1 MSDRSSAWER
11 QLTMAIEGLLAVP
24 SDHETVRSA
33 VLSDGAGS
41 LQALADTLAQLRERG
56 ISSLEI
62 DLIEASDRFGVADEL
77 TRRHY
82 DLVHVCSPNPAGVA
96 ALVIARVLGVPT
108 VGNYAGELSA
118 AEHAAFYRQCRVVLS
133 PSPGADISMEQVGV
147 EADRIV
153 RWVPGVDQRRFNPGR
168 YDPAALG
175 SGDWIRETGSFI
187 VLYAG
192 GLGREQGTDLLAE
205 AFLIARDQDPRLHL
219 VLAGR
224 GPEEQKLRSR
234 LGNAATF
241 LGRVCADALACLY
254 ASADL
259 FIVPGG
265 SDTFGHAMLEAQAS
279 GLPVLAVDAGAPAEL
294 IQSGRSG
301 CLAPPDP
308 QALAG
313 ALRGLAR
320 RAAIRDRLATG
331 GLFAARERTWE
342 RSLAL
347 LARGYE
353 RALGYR
359 LGDHLTQPAADVAE
373 VSRAA

>member
-11 QLTMAIEGLLAVP
+11 KLIVAIAGLLAVP
-24 SDHETVRSA
+24 ADQETVRVA
-33 VLSDGAGS
+33 MLTDGARS
-41 LQALADTLAQLRERG
+41 LQGLADTMSGLRERG

-62 DLIEASDRFGVADEL
+62 DLIEASDRFDLAEAL
-77 TRRHY
+77 TARHY
-82 DLVHVCSPNPAGVA
+82 DLVHVCSPDPAGAA
-96 ALVIARVLGVPT
+96 ALVVARVLGVPT
-108 VGNYAGELSA
+108 VGNYAGGRSA
-118 AEHAAFYRQCRVVLS
+118 AVTAAFYRQCRLVLS
-133 PSPGADISMEQVGV
+133 PSPRADVSLVGLGI

-153 RWVPGVDQRRFNPGR
+153 RWAPGVDLKRFNPGR

-175 SGDWIRETGSFI
+175 SGEWILQTGSFT

-192 GLGREQGTDLLAE
+192 ALRREQGTDLLAE

-224 GPEEQKLRSR
+224 GPEEQPLRSA

-241 LGRVCADALACLY
+241 LGRVPADALARVY

-259 FIVPGG
+259 FIVPSG
-265 SDTFGHAMLEAQAS
+265 SDTFGQAILEAQAS
-279 GLPVLAVDAGAPAEL
+279 GLPVLAVDVGAPAEL

-308 QALAG
+308 AALAG

-347 LARGYE
+347 LARAYE
-353 RALGYR
+353 RALGYE
-359 LGDHLTQPAADVAE
+359 LGDQLTQATEVAE